1 ILVVTQSR
9 IDHEVASDLNLILHV
24 KAGLSTGFASA
35 KIEGFDLYFIVA
47 RIEGKI
53 FAQAQTH
60 QINWVWLHFHDA
72 IPVILCAS
80 NASPFFLDLAAKSV
94 LGSCRQR
101 NVSRNCADIPA
112 EDETPS
118 THRNRRWRAR
128 NATSKRLR
136 LP

>member
-1 ILVVTQSR
+1 GTPHSGFSRDILLISSR
-9 IDHEVASDLNLILHV
+9 ISWSIRGRPTLPALDFH
-24 KAGLSTGFASA
+24 F
-35 KIEGFDLYFIVA
+35 
-47 RIEGKI
+47 
-53 FAQAQTH
+53 Q
-60 QINWVWLHFHDA
+60 WVWLHFHDA